1 MTENEMND
9 LMTAIGQATQEKIKY
24 TNSELYS
31 TIKLITISFSLISL
45 VIIIFMSILFFM
57 KNETVVQAPKQ
68 IIIEKDIAENSVE
81 KSIKNSKYL
90 FKTKCVNHH
99 TYKYYRKNNGII
111 FEYYTISTPGC

>member
-31 TIKLITISFSLISL
+31 TIKLVVMIFSLL
-45 VIIIFMSILFFM
+45 TFIIIVFVSILFFV
-57 KNETVVQAPKQ
+57 KNEKQESKQ
-68 IIIEKDIAENSVE
+68 IIVENKIIVE
-81 KSIKNSKYL
+81 KYKNTLLQKKYH
-90 FKTKCVNHH
+90 FKTKCLNNN
-99 TYKYYRKNNGII
+99 TYKYYRKNNGIV